1 MLDLLFTL
9 GAVAETRTLLEPDY
23 GYELPTRGTSPSDT
37 GTPSTAKP
45 WLLPNLRFD
54 DSQDCLTFLERQVEG
69 FGTLRIS
76 QSCSDGNEQ
85 PAPWRS
91 L

>member
-1 MLDLLFTL
+1 MLELLFTL
-9 GAVAETRTLLEPDY
+9 GAVAEAKALLEPDY
-23 GYELPTRGTSPSDT
+23 GYQLPTRGAPQA
-37 GTPSTAKP
+37 GPSTTKP

-54 DSQDCLTFLERQVEG
+54 DSQDCLTYLERRVEG

-76 QSCSDGNEQ
+76 QSCAAGSEQ

>member
-1 MLDLLFTL
+1 MLELLFTL
-9 GAVAETRTLLEPDY
+9 GAVAEAKTLLDPDY
-23 GYELPTRGTSPSDT
+23 GYELPTRGAAQT
-37 GTPSTAKP
+37 GRSTAKP

-54 DSQDCLTFLERQVEG
+54 DSQDCLTYLERQVAG

-76 QSCSDGNEQ
+76 QNCAINRDQ

>member
-1 MLDLLFTL
+1 MLSLLITL
-9 GAVAETRTLLEPDY
+9 GAVAENKALYGPDY
-23 GYELPTRGTSPSDT
+23 GYELPASGAARSAPAEPAD
-37 GTPSTAKP
+37 PKA
-45 WLLPNLRFD
+45 WLLPKLRFD

-69 FGTLRIS
+69 LGTLRIS
-76 QSCSDGNEQ
+76 QSCAESGEQ

>member
-1 MLDLLFTL
+1 MLELLLTI
-9 GAVAETRTLLEPDY
+9 GAVAETKALLEPDH
-23 GYELPTRGTSPSDT
+23 GYALPAQGAAPS
-37 GTPSTAKP
+37 GKGRASASKP
-45 WLLPNLRFD
+45 WLLPKLRFD

-76 QSCSDGNEQ
+76 QACPERGMAS
-85 PAPWRS
+85 APWRS

>member
-9 GAVAETRTLLEPDY
+9 GAVAQAKTLLEPDY
-23 GYELPTRGTSPSDT
+23 GYELPTRGAAPSDAAA
-37 GTPSTAKP
+37 PSASKP
-45 WLLPNLRFD
+45 WLLPNMRFD

-69 FGTLRIS
+69 FGTLRVS
-76 QSCSDGNEQ
+76 QSCSSGGDE